1 MFLKKFQNSNKNNVF
16 NLYLQRE
23 KKYMCSKEITSY
35 KNKKIKRIRLDTNFN
50 FSDIYTWMIFARK
63 ELFLFNII
71 QKISFYYIIKLW
83 IFF

>member
-1 MFLKKFQNSNKNNVF
+1 
-16 NLYLQRE
+16 
-23 KKYMCSKEITSY
+23 MCSKEITSY

>member
-50 FSDIYTWMIFARK
+50 FSDIYT
-63 ELFLFNII
+63 
-71 QKISFYYIIKLW
+71 
-83 IFF
+83 